1 MCGQCRPASRRTR
14 AACQGDEP
22 YGRALVSRPMA
33 GSDPSCPAPGRCRA
47 LPGARPGARPPC
59 GGRRARI
66 AAARAAS
73 ATRSAVVSRP
83 MAGNGPSCLAPGRCR
98 ALPGARPGARP
109 PCGGRRARIAAAR
122 AASENSQR
130 CCIAPDGGQRSAL
143 PGTRPVPAA
152 PGRAPGSPPAM
163 RRAAHP
169 NRRGARCFR
178 KSERCCIAPDGR
190 QRSALPGTRPVPAA
204 PGRAPGSPP
213 AARRAARA
221 ISADAW
227 SAATASSS
235 FGCDRGSPRPGCAG
249 TAGSVCRADQNRRA
263 NR

>member
-14 AACQGDEP
+14 AACQGDER

-33 GSDPSCPAPGRCRA
+33 GNGPPCLAHGRCRA
-47 LPGARPGARPPC
+47 LPGARPGARPPR
-59 GGRRARI
+59 GGAAHQNRR
-66 AAARAAS
+66 
-73 ATRSAVVSRP
+73 
-83 MAGNGPSCLAPGRCR
+83 
-98 ALPGARPGARP
+98 GARCFREA
-109 PCGGRRARIAAAR
+109 
-122 AASENSQR
+122 ER
-130 CCIAPDGGQRSAL
+130 CCIAPDGRQRRVMPGSRPL
-143 PGTRPVPAA
+143 PGAA
-152 PGRAPGSPPAM
+152 
-163 RRAAHP
+163 RRATHP
-169 NRRGARCFR
+169 SRCGARCFR
-178 KSERCCIAPDGR
+178 KSERCCIATDGR
-190 QRSALPGTRPVPAA
+190 QRSVMPGTRLVPGA

-235 FGCDRGSPRPGCAG
+235 FGFDRGSPRPGCAG

>member
-1 MCGQCRPASRRTR
+1 VRR
-14 AACQGDEP
+14 AA
-22 YGRALVSRPMA
+22 RPNRRGARCFRNSQRCCIAPDGGQRSVMP
-33 GSDPSCPAPGRCRA
+33 GTRPVPGAPGRAPGSPPAMRRA
-47 LPGARPGARPPC
+47 ARPNRRGARCFR
-59 GGRRARI
+59 
-66 AAARAAS
+66 
-73 ATRSAVVSRP
+73 
-83 MAGNGPSCLAPGRCR
+83 
-98 ALPGARPGARP
+98 
-109 PCGGRRARIAAAR
+109 
-122 AASENSQR
+122 NSQR

-163 RRAAHP
+163 RRAARP

-178 KSERCCIAPDGR
+178 KSERCCIAPDGG

-235 FGCDRGSPRPGCAG
+235 FGCDRGSPRPGCAE